1 MGKEDRLKSGLART
15 NLETMPLLDSL
26 HIKAIPQWKQKYFKK
41 DAKIL
46 PRWSI

>member
-15 NLETMPLLDSL
+15 NLENMSLLDSL
-26 HIKAIPQWKQKYFKK
+26 HIKTIPQWKQKYFKN